1 MVGKSSCCYCVSGKK
16 SRLTREEETVLSK
29 TPAISVV
36 MSVCNGSAYLPQA
49 VESILAQSW
58 CDFEFIIIDDGSTD
72 GTLDILRTYES
83 KDTRIHVVS
92 RENTGL
98 TRALNE
104 GISRARGQ
112 FIARMDAD
120 DIAEPS
126 RLDLQI
132 GYLQAQPEC
141 VAVGCSLLLT
151 DPDGDPLA
159 EEESPLTH
167 DQIVAKLRCG
177 IGSLPHP
184 TAVIRRDAL
193 NSVGGYRESFLCA
206 QDLDLWLRLA
216 EVGSLANLPQALLR
230 YRLHPESVTSQNRE
244 LQLASA
250 ERAVREAYERNNEPL
265 PIELHL
271 PLPQISSLQRTYRSW
286 ARMASRSGNRA
297 VARKHAWNALCA
309 APFSLSNV
317 GIAATLLMPRL
328 KKAG

>member
-1 MVGKSSCCYCVSGKK
+1 MVGKSSCCYCLSGEK
-16 SRLTREEETVLSK
+16 SRLTREEEIVLSK
-29 TPAISVV
+29 SPAISVV
-36 MSVCNGSAYLPQA
+36 MSVCNGSAYLSQA
-49 VESILAQSW
+49 IESILSQSW
-58 CDFEFIIIDDGSTD
+58 CDFEFIIIDDGSKD
-72 GTLDILRTYES
+72 ETLGILRTYES
-83 KDTRIHVVS
+83 KDTRIDVVS
-92 RENTGL
+92 RGNTGL

-104 GISRARGQ
+104 GISRSRGQ

-126 RLDLQI
+126 RLDLQV
-132 GYLQAQPEC
+132 GYLQTHPEC

-159 EEESPLTH
+159 EEEPPLTH
-167 DQIVAKLRCG
+167 DQIVVKLWSG
-177 IGSLPHP
+177 IGALPHP

-216 EVGSLANLPQALLR
+216 DVGYLANLPQALLR

-250 ERAVREAYERNNEPL
+250 ERAVREAYQRNNERL
-265 PIELHL
+265 PSEFHL
-271 PLPQISSLQRTYRSW
+271 PRPQMSSLPRTYRSW
-286 ARMASRSGNRA
+286 ARMACRNGNRA

-309 APFSLSNV
+309 APFALSNV
-317 GIAATLLMPRL
+317 GIAATLLMPQL